1 MIELEHVHYKY
12 PQNSADTIHDVSL
25 SFDKGAICAL
35 TGKNGCGKT
44 TLTKLMTG
52 ILRPY
57 KGRILINGI
66 DIKNSDLFEIGQ
78 QIGYVFQNPNKQL
91 FCATVYEEIAFGLK
105 NKNLTTQTVRAYT
118 EEYMERFHI
127 ANHCDEYPGNLSYGE
142 KQRVVLAA
150 VLALGTGFLVL
161 DEPTTGLDMRG
172 RSELGN
178 MLKELSAKRACGI
191 IVVSHEQG
199 FIDRYA
205 DRKVVLE

>member
-12 PQNSADTIHDVSL
+12 PQNSSDTIHDVSL
-25 SFDKGAICAL
+25 SFDEGAICAL

-57 KGRILINGI
+57 KGRILINGT
-66 DIKNSDLFEIGQ
+66 DIKYSDLFEIGQ

-105 NKNLTTQTVRAYT
+105 NKNLSAQTVRAYA
-118 EEYMERFHI
+118 EEFMERFHI
-127 ANHCDEYPGNLSYGE
+127 ANHRDEYPGNLSYGE

-150 VLALGTGFLVL
+150 VLALGTDFLVL

-178 MLKELSAKRACGI
+178 MLKEISAERACGI
-191 IVVSHEQG
+191 IVVSHEKG